1 MKRERV
7 RERVRVRIGFQL
19 FSAVNRDRKT
29 YLQVLRVRNLHAG
42 NPSCHDF
49 ERRPAPRPA
58 SAECGWGVRS
68 DQPRRGHRSLAL
80 EVRAPRAPHGA
91 QTLHLRA
98 QRRDLHPVVFLSAV
112 GARASVDTLEHANTR
127 EHTLLSLSLSSCFR
141 GTHAA
146 DSRRERKTRRGPGAS
161 VGLAVPLSRAPPLSR
176 PSPRPYLAS
185 LVGAQTKSA
194 PTLIRRSFPTSTP
207 LLAFLLRKD
216 FRPEMSLPFQSEE
229 GEARPHRLLPLIAE
243 RARRP
248 EEFFRGRR
256 RRNGRED
263 DRLLDWSRRTVPARI
278 RPAFASAERSAPK
291 RVSVRA
297 TEKRSSRRGAD
308 LRAFREKWKEGIGTR
323 RCPHSSR

>member
-1 MKRERV
+1 MFEATSL
-7 RERVRVRIGFQL
+7 G
-19 FSAVNRDRKT
+19 ADT
-29 YLQVLRVRNLHAG
+29 VLSPLRYVLLELPTALR
-42 NPSCHDF
+42 PSIF
-49 ERRPAPRPA
+49 EH
-58 SAECGWGVRS
+58 SAEIFILSSSSLRLEHARQSTRS
-68 DQPRRGHRSLAL
+68 NTR
-80 EVRAPRAPHGA
+80 
-91 QTLHLRA
+91 T
-98 QRRDLHPVVFLSAV
+98 
-112 GARASVDTLEHANTR
+112 HANTR
-127 EHTLLSLSLSSCFR
+127 SSLSLSRPAFEA
-141 GTHAA
+141 H
-146 DSRRERKTRRGPGAS
+146 TRRTVAAKEKRAAVRGPPSAS
-161 VGLAVPLSRAPPLSR
+161 PCPFRAPPPLSR

-194 PTLIRRSFPTSTP
+194 PTLIRNSFPTSTP

-263 DRLLDWSRRTVPARI
+263 DRLLDWSRRTVLARI